1 MVVLL
6 YKQLK
11 TIMKNKAEKIYQETL
26 AKVKAKKRVPL
37 LKIIR
42 LRCLD
47 CCCWQENE
55 VKLCPATDCI
65 LWDFRMGKNP
75 IKKVLT
81 NKERKKLSDRAKKN
95 FKH

>member
-11 TIMKNKAEKIYQETL
+11 TIMQNKAEKNYQETL

-47 CCCWQENE
+47 CCCWID
-55 VKLCPATDCI
+55 VVD
-65 LWDFRMGKNP
+65 
-75 IKKVLT
+75 
-81 NKERKKLSDRAKKN
+81 
-95 FKH
+95 